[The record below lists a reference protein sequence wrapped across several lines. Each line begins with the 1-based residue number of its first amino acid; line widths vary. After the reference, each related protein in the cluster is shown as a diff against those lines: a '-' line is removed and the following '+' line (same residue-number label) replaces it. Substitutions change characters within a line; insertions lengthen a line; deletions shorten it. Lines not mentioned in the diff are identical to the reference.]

1 MRTAQIVMQIAIT
14 LEIIRRRRIKDF
26 LLEENECRLFADRY
40 TNLADRFRA
49 SKSQFGRTL
58 ERRDAGISGRAVP
71 AQRGTRGAPP
81 RQSRRLYQPARSQFM
96 FSELSKSSLS
106 SLTGGILYVGLSS
119 LRTPDPGAEN
129 SGSQRLLDKAA
140 GEAGE

>member
-1 MRTAQIVMQIAIT
+1 
-14 LEIIRRRRIKDF
+14 
-26 LLEENECRLFADRY
+26 
-40 TNLADRFRA
+40 
-49 SKSQFGRTL
+49 
-58 ERRDAGISGRAVP
+58 
-71 AQRGTRGAPP
+71 
-81 RQSRRLYQPARSQFM
+81 M